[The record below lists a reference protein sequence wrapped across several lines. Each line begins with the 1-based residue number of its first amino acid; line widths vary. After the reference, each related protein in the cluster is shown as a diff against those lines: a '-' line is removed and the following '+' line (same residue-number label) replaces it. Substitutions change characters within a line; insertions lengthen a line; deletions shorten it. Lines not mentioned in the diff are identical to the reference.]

1 MSHGHIAQAGG
12 VPKLLGSVDNCPIT
26 HATPT
31 SRGSSAASMDPADEP
46 RDVGVG
52 VNCQQTLISWQQL
65 VSTTMR
71 LYPHVLLCAFIALM
85 FLPLYLALVAASH
98 NSVDMMQAPLPIW
111 PGKMLWSNIYTVLS
125 DGLAVTNGEPVAHML
140 VNSLLMAILI
150 AAGKV
155 ALALGSAFAL
165 VYFAFPLK
173 KLCFALIFSTM
184 MLPVEVRIVPTFQ
197 VVASFGWL
205 NSLAGLT
212 LPLMA
217 SATATFLFRQFFK
230 TVQGELVD
238 AAKLDGAGPLRFF
251 IDILLPLSK
260 PQIAALFII
269 MFVYGWNQYLWPL
282 VITTNPNMATIVMG
296 IHYLAGV
303 ADQVP
308 QWNYIMTVALIA
320 LLPPCLVVITLQRWF
335 EKGLGD

>member
-1 MSHGHIAQAGG
+1 MKIA
-12 VPKLLGSVDNCPIT
+12 C
-26 HATPT
+26 
-31 SRGSSAASMDPADEP
+31 P
-46 RDVGVG
+46 RDFELQRVLGQCG
-52 VNCQQTLISWQQL
+52 
-65 VSTTMR
+65 R
-71 LYPHVLLCAFIALM
+71 LFPHVLLCVFVAFM
-85 FLPLYLALVAASH
+85 FLPLYLAFVAASH
-98 NSVDMMQAPLPIW
+98 SGAAMMQSPLPIW
-111 PGKMLWSNIYTVLS
+111 PGTMLFSNIHAVLTE
-125 DGLAVTNGEPVAHML
+125 GLVATGGEPIARML
-140 VNSLLMAILI
+140 LNSLLMAILI
-150 AAGKV
+150 ATGKV
-155 ALALGSAFAL
+155 ILALLSAFAL
-165 VYFAFPLK
+165 IYFNFPLK

-197 VVASFGWL
+197 VIASFGWL
-205 NSLAGLT
+205 NTFAGLT

-230 TVQGELVD
+230 TIPSDLVD

-282 VITTNPNMATIVMG
+282 VITTDTNMATIVMG
-296 IHYLAGV
+296 VRYLAGV

-308 QWNYIMTVALIA
+308 QWHYIMTVALIA

-335 EKGLGD
+335 KVAQH